1 MSFSKAQELILLA
14 RLAQNRRRGI
24 SLEEI
29 CEEFD
34 VSHRTAQRMTDA
46 LMTTFNNV
54 ISEDGEDRK
63 RRWRITGNILD
74 PLATRQE
81 TTLEALEIAARNAA
95 EQGRARHSQVLTDL
109 QDELL
114 ARLTPK
120 DAFRSEADAD
130 AVLSGMGKIMRPGP
144 KVALTS
150 GVFETIAEA
159 LKGPFQIKVRYGR
172 AQTCDRILEPHGV
185 LLGHRTYL
193 VARDPKRP
201 DKILNFR
208 MDLIREAECLETSFP
223 MAEDF
228 DLEVYAARSFGIWQD
243 PQQYQENVWRFKPD
257 VAERAAEFHFHPNQ
271 MLTHEPDGSLT
282 VRFTAG
288 GWMEMLWHLYQWG
301 NKVEVLAPEEM
312 RELVKGYQRDDFT
325 GLP

>member
-1 MSFSKAQELILLA
+1 MA

-34 VSHRTAQRMTDA
+34 VSHRTAQRMTEA
-46 LMTTFNNV
+46 LETTFNNV
-54 ISEDGEDRK
+54 ISEDGDDRK

-95 EQGRARHSQVLTDL
+95 EQGRTRHSQVLTDL

-120 DAFRSEADAD
+120 DASRSEADAD
-130 AVLSGMGKIMRPGP
+130 AVLAGMGRIMRPGP
-144 KVALTS
+144 KVALAS
-150 GVFETIAEA
+150 GVFETVAEA

-172 AQTCDRILEPHGV
+172 AEKCDRILEPHGV

-201 DKILNFR
+201 ETILNFR
-208 MDLIREAECLETSFP
+208 MDLIREAECQETSFP

-228 DLEVYAARSFGIWQD
+228 DLETYAARSFGIWQD
-243 PQQYQENVWRFKPD
+243 PAQYRENVWRFAPE
-257 VAERAAEFHFHPNQ
+257 VADRAAEFIFHPDQ
-271 MLTHEPDGSLT
+271 SLTREPDGSLS

-288 GWMEMLWHLYQWG
+288 GWNEMVWHLYQWG
-301 NKVEVLAPEEM
+301 DKVEVLAPDEM
-312 RELVKGYQRDDFT
+312 REMVRGHQRDDFT